1 MLRIRPAQVVD
12 LPGIAAVLHDA
23 FSDKMRVIFG
33 KNPEKT
39 HTLLETMYAGP
50 VRRGYD
56 GILVA
61 ERGGRIVG
69 TLAIEPVYY
78 TSQENRTFEHI
89 ALRELGLLG
98 LLRAAFCL
106 WLVSHSPDPDEAYI
120 GDLGV
125 TADARG
131 EGVGRQLL
139 DEAEQW
145 ARAHGRARLT
155 LWVAANNQRAIHV
168 YKRAGFQTVKTR
180 SSLLTRL
187 AYGIRQ
193 WHFMEKRLAR

>member
-23 FSDKMRVIFG
+23 FSDKMRVMFG

-61 ERGGRIVG
+61 ERSGRIIG

-78 TSQENRTFEHI
+78 TSHENRTFEHI

-98 LLRAAFCL
+98 LLRAAFLL
-106 WLVSHSPDPDEAYI
+106 WLVSHTPDADEAYI
-120 GDLGV
+120 GDVGV
-125 TADARG
+125 ATDAQG
-131 EGVGRQLL
+131 EGVGRQLMA
-139 DEAEQW
+139 EAEQW
-145 ARAHGRARLT
+145 ARDHGRGRLT
-155 LWVAANNQRAIHV
+155 LWVAASNQRAIHV
-168 YKRAGFQTVKTR
+168 YERAGFQTIKTR
-180 SSLLTRL
+180 SSMLTRL
-187 AYGIRQ
+187 AFGIHQ
-193 WHFMEKRLAR
+193 WHFMEKRLAH